1 MDAAHFDQLLRLMNT
16 GASRRRLLHGFAAAL
31 GGSAASVPYVATVG
45 KRKKKLR
52 RNAFGCVS
60 IGGMCRGKDRV
71 CCSGRCDGKKPGR
84 GEKDRS
90 RCVAHD
96 TGGCRAGQRNQRCGG
111 VDIQCRGGV
120 GLVGVCETTTGN
132 APYCASGY
140 SCVPCA
146 TDEDCRSI
154 CGPRAACLPCGYYCD
169 GPVCAGPEACTGS
182 AENAR
187 TSETVTS
194 APPALS

>member
-1 MDAAHFDQLLRLMNT
+1 MDGERFDT
-16 GASRRRLLHGFAAAL
+16 WTRRRFGLAAGGLLVL
-31 GGSAASVPYVATVG
+31 PGGRLARDDAVA
-45 KRKKKLR
+45 RKKHKRPLR
-52 RNAFGCVS
+52 RNEFGCVAV
-60 IGGMCRGKDRV
+60 GGKCRGKDRV
-71 CCSGRCDGKKPGR
+71 CCSGHCDGTKPGK

-96 TGGCRAGQRNQRCGG
+96 TGGCRAGQRNQNCSG

-140 SCVPCA
+140 SCEPCA

-154 CGPRAACLPCGYYCD
+154 CGSRAACLPCGYYCP
-169 GPVCAGPEACTGS
+169 GPVCAGPAACTGS
-182 AENAR
+182 
-187 TSETVTS
+187 S
-194 APPALS
+194 